1 MIGLVANFVKVSII
15 GVSISFKNAK
25 HRIPHPH
32 VDTDKLRDQLQNV
45 DIDTDTV
52 LNVGQ
57 KVAAM
62 TGHEE
67 LALALTIVRE
77 FTKEDGDKG
86 SVAERV
92 VVELLADHLDADQK
106 ADLMKWQGKL
116 ETVIRV
122 GKRIPGVEDKINEK
136 LAEVSDGRLNIDNL
150 DEKIREIL
158 ADATYEHHPA
168 LV

>member
-1 MIGLVANFVKVSII
+1 M
-15 GVSISFKNAK
+15 
-25 HRIPHPH
+25 
-32 VDTDKLRDQLQNV
+32 
-45 DIDTDTV
+45 DINTETV

-57 KVAAM
+57 KVAAL

-67 LALALTIVRE
+67 LALALTIVKE

-86 SVAERV
+86 SVAERL
-92 VVELLADHLDADQK
+92 VVELLADHLDAEQK
-106 ADLMKWQGKL
+106 EDLLKWQGKL

-122 GKRIPGVEDKINEK
+122 SKRIPGVEDKINQK
-136 LAEVSDGRLNIDNL
+136 LGELSNGRLNIDNL
-150 DEKIREIL
+150 DKKIREIL